1 MRAMISAAVAVAV
14 ALMTSALATRA
25 LAASTPTKA
34 TAVPGS
40 LIGMSPGLTA
50 AGTIDKNSTAELKQL
65 LQETK
70 SGVGARMGPHL
81 YTLQKAYGAQPL
93 WHDGGLRAKLP
104 PLKVQDGYVRI
115 SAYGDD
121 VSALKTQLIGQGM
134 LDAKPHDHAV
144 TGRVPVAALNDIAG
158 ISGLKFIK
166 PALAATRV
174 GLTTTQGDRSM
185 RSDLARSQF
194 GVDGTGIRVGVLS
207 DSFDCVPGP
216 FAPGQ
221 SFTRAGQDAVNG
233 DLPLG
238 VRVLA
243 DLHTVPDSECTDEG
257 RAMMQ
262 IIHDVAPGASL
273 SFTTALTGEED
284 FAAGILALANDGAK
298 VIVDDVEYFDEPMF
312 EDGVVAD
319 AADQVVA
326 RGVAYFSAAGNEGRQ
341 SYQAPFR
348 SSGRKGLAGTRHN
361 FDPGSGVADL
371 QHLVA
376 PPGTVTLLALQWDQP
391 SFSSNGLR
399 GSQSDVD
406 AIFYHL
412 DGTPVAPCT
421 DSAAQ
426 LVCQEPGIANNIG
439 ADAVELPVIVNLSNQ
454 ELQVQLGIELVSGP
468 PPGLLKYVWYDL
480 GSAALVVDTFDTA
493 EGTIVGHANAAG
505 VEAVGAAAWYQTKA
519 WGSPLRPQCSPACL
533 DSFSSAGGT
542 PILFDRAG
550 RRLDAAQLRAKPGVI
565 GPDGGNTSFF
575 YFKLGFNV
583 PGSSEDDSFPN
594 FSGTSAAAPHVAG
607 VAALLLDKRARD
619 IAAHRH
625 APTPRFTPSVLYG
638 VLRKTASD
646 MELRNLGGNLG
657 PQPINAVSGFDYDSG
672 YGLVDAVAALQ
683 AVAAD

>member
-1 MRAMISAAVAVAV
+1 MRAMITAAVAVAV
-14 ALMTSALATRA
+14 AVTGGALATRA
-25 LAASTPTKA
+25 RAAST
-34 TAVPGS
+34 
-40 LIGMSPGLTA
+40 LIGMAPSPAALT
-50 AGTIDKNSTAELKQL
+50 DKNSTAALKQL
-65 LQETK
+65 LLEAKT
-70 SGVGARMGPHL
+70 GAGAKMGPHL
-81 YTLQKAYGAQPL
+81 YILQKAYGAQPV
-93 WHDGGLRAKLP
+93 WHDSGLRAKLP
-104 PLKVQDGYVRI
+104 PLRVQDGYVRI
-115 SAYGDD
+115 SAYGDN
-121 VSALKTQLIGQGM
+121 VGELKTQLVGQGM
-134 LDAKPHDHAV
+134 LNARLHDHAV

-158 ISGLKFIK
+158 IAGLKFIK
-166 PALAATRV
+166 PVLATTRV
-174 GLTTTQGDRSM
+174 GLTTTQGDHSL

-194 GVDGTGIRVGVLS
+194 GVDGTGVRVGVLS
-207 DSFDCVPGP
+207 DSFDCVPEP

-221 SFTRAGQDAVNG
+221 NFTRAGQDAVNG

-238 VRVLA
+238 VRVLS

-262 IIHDVAPGASL
+262 IVHDVAPGASL

-298 VIVDDVEYFDEPMF
+298 VVVDDVEYFDEPMF

-341 SYQAPFR
+341 SYQSVFR
-348 SSGRKGLAGTRHN
+348 SSGRKGLAGIRHN
-361 FDPGSGVADL
+361 FDPGSGVSDL

-376 PPGTVTLLALQWDQP
+376 PPGTVSLVDLQWDQP

-406 AIFYHL
+406 AIFYNM

-421 DSAAQ
+421 DSPAQ

-439 ADAVELPVIVNLSNQ
+439 GDAVELPVIVNLSNQ
-454 ELQVQLGIELVSGP
+454 ELKVQLGIELVSGP
-468 PPGLLKYVWYDL
+468 APGLLKYVWYDL
-480 GSAALVVDTFDTA
+480 GSAALDVDTFDTA
-493 EGTIVGHANAAG
+493 DGTIVGHANAAG
-505 VEAVGAAAWYQTKA
+505 VEAVGAAAWYQTQA
-519 WGSPLRPQCSPACL
+519 WGSPLRPQCVPACL

-550 RRLDAAQLRAKPGVI
+550 RRLDAAQWRTKPGVT
-565 GPDGGNTSFF
+565 GPDAGNTSFF

-583 PGSSEDDSFPN
+583 PGTSEDDAFPN

-619 IAAHRH
+619 IAARRPVP
-625 APTPRFTPSVLYG
+625 APRVLTPAAIYNA
-638 VLRKTASD
+638 LRSTASD
-646 MELRNLGGNLG
+646 MRLRNLGGNLG
-657 PQPINAVSGFDYDSG
+657 PQPVNAGDGFDYDAG
-672 YGLVDAVAALQ
+672 FGLVDAVGALQ
-683 AVAAD
+683 AIAAD